1 MKILDINARI
11 KEFMEAR
18 GLNEYQLAKK
28 SNLSQST
35 IKNIFRR
42 NTVPNFTTLEAI
54 CSAFGITLAQFF
66 AEDDLVELSPEQQD
80 LFKSWVALT
89 DEQKELL
96 FDLIK
101 NMR

>member
-1 MKILDINARI
+1 MDINLRI
-11 KEFMEAR
+11 KELMDTC

-42 NTVPNFTTLEAI
+42 NTIPNFTTLEAI

-66 AEDDLVELSPEQQD
+66 AENSLVELTEEQQD
-80 LFKSWVALT
+80 LFRRWAALSN
-89 DEQKELL
+89 EQKELL
-96 FDLIK
+96 YNLIK